1 MPFPEFPPE
10 GYSAQGGVVLLSTD
24 ETGTPPTQTP
34 GPAAGIGASE
44 GGPRSRP
51 CPQPPKTYPNPKA
64 MRVRVYRNYVQ
75 NPEKPPSTSPPEKKT
90 RQNSSIY
97 SVSGVRLNIN
107 CVIFI
112 HFLSLNSPLIYQF
125 NVSWGFFSTGRGLSP
140 PPTPTPSFD
149 LRRLILSIVAFVRM
163 LLPCKYAVPIPL
175 ASFAFFYGTSK
186 GAVRARQRE
195 CAAGVGQTACKYFG
209 PRDPLLSSADA
220 MKALI
225 LVGGYGTR
233 LRPLTLSTPKPL
245 VDFCNKPI
253 LLHQVE
259 ALAAAGVDH
268 VILAVSYMSQM
279 LEKEMKA
286 QEQRLGIR
294 ISMSHEEE
302 PLGTAGPLALARDLL
317 SETADPFFVLNSDVI
332 CDFPFQAMVQ
342 FHRHHGQEGSI
353 LVTKVEE
360 PSKYGVVV
368 CEADTG
374 RIHRFVEKPQVFVS
388 NKINAGMYI
397 LSPAVLQ
404 RIQLKPTSIEKE
416 IFPVMAKE
424 GQLYAMEL
432 QGFWMDIG
440 QPKDFL
446 TGMCLFLQSLRQK
459 HPERLYSGPGV
470 VGNVLVDPSARIGQ
484 NCSIGPNVSLGPGVV
499 VEDGVCIR
507 RCTVLR
513 DAHIRSHS
521 WLESCIVG
529 WRCRVGQWVRMEN
542 VTVLGEDVIVN
553 DELYLN
559 GASVLPHKSIG
570 ESVPEPRIIM

>member
-1 MPFPEFPPE
+1 MTAGSARAPIGYVCRSAAPRRSDVGSRATYSAVDWPAQSLVTVHPVRPEFLASCPLSRFASRLWRP
-10 GYSAQGGVVLLSTD
+10 GFRQQGG
-24 ETGTPPTQTP
+24 
-34 GPAAGIGASE
+34 
-44 GGPRSRP
+44 
-51 CPQPPKTYPNPKA
+51 
-64 MRVRVYRNYVQ
+64 
-75 NPEKPPSTSPPEKKT
+75 
-90 RQNSSIY
+90 
-97 SVSGVRLNIN
+97 LN
-107 CVIFI
+107 
-112 HFLSLNSPLIYQF
+112 
-125 NVSWGFFSTGRGLSP
+125 
-140 PPTPTPSFD
+140 
-149 LRRLILSIVAFVRM
+149 
-163 LLPCKYAVPIPL
+163 
-175 ASFAFFYGTSK
+175 
-186 GAVRARQRE
+186 
-195 CAAGVGQTACKYFG
+195 GQG
-209 PRDPLLSSADA
+209 A

-233 LRPLTLSTPKPL
+233 LRPLTLSIPKPL

-268 VILAVSYMSQM
+268 VILAVSYMSQV

-317 SETADPFFVLNSDVI
+317 CETADPFFVLNSDVI

-397 LSPAVLQ
+397 LSPAVLR
-404 RIQLKPTSIEKE
+404 RIQLQPTSIEKE

-459 HPERLYSGPGV
+459 QPEQLCSGPGI